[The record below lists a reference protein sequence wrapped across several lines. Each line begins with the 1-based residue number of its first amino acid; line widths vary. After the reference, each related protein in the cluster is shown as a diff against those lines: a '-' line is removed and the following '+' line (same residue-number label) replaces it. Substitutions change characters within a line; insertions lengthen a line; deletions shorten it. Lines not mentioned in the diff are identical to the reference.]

1 MNTEVLSIGK
11 NSNPV
16 NERAMLLVLAA
27 IQFTIV
33 LDFLIIMPLGPQYM
47 RVFAITSGQFG
58 LIVSA
63 YAVSAGISGIAAG
76 FFLDRFDRRQALLWL
91 YAGFT
96 IGTFLCASAPS
107 YPLLVAARVVTGA
120 FGGVAGALIL
130 AIIGDV
136 IPDERRGAAMGM
148 VMSSYSVASIC
159 GVPIGLAL
167 ASQLSWHVPFFVL
180 GGLCAVILAA
190 EARVMPSL
198 RGHLHHAREQH
209 PAARVLSVMMHADH
223 QKAFLFMAALTSS
236 SFVIFPYLSAYMVA
250 DVGLTEKELP
260 LIYLAGGSCTIF
272 SMNLIGQWADRTG
285 KLRVFTLMTLS
296 TVVPILTLTNLPRV
310 PLYAALATSTVF
322 MICMSGRFVPAMA
335 LMTSSV
341 ESRYRGGFMS
351 LNTSVQ
357 QFSSGLA
364 AFLSGQIIGQA
375 PGGVMTHFPAVGL
388 LSVGCGFTSIYLA
401 RFLRLSDEKKAAGST
416 PGEKPS
422 VSLPV

>member
-1 MNTEVLSIGK
+1 MNTGVPSLDK
-11 NSNPV
+11 NSSPV
-16 NERAMLLVLAA
+16 NERALLLILAA

-47 RVFAITSGQFG
+47 RVFAVTSGQFG
-58 LIVSA
+58 LIVAA
-63 YAVSAGISGIAAG
+63 YAISAGLTGIAAG
-76 FFLDRFDRRQALLWL
+76 FILDRFDRRQALLWL

-96 IGTFLCASAPS
+96 LGTLLCASAPS
-107 YPLLVAARVVTGA
+107 YHLLVAARTVAGA

-136 IPDERRGAAMGM
+136 IPDDRRGAAMGM

-167 ASQLSWHVPFFVL
+167 ASDLSWHVPFFAL
-180 GGLCAVILAA
+180 GGLCAAILVAQ
-190 EARVMPSL
+190 ARVMPAL

-209 PAARVLSVMMHADH
+209 PAARALSVMMHADH
-223 QKAFLFMAALTSS
+223 QKAFLFMAALTCS

-250 DVGLTEKELP
+250 DVGMTEKQLP
-260 LIYLAGGSCTIF
+260 LIYLAGGLFTIL
-272 SMNLIGQWADRTG
+272 SMNLIGHWADRAG

-296 TVVPILTLTNLPRV
+296 TVIPILTLTNLTRV
-310 PLYAALATSTVF
+310 PLLAAIATSTVF

-335 LMTSSV
+335 LITSSI

-351 LNTSVQ
+351 INSSVQ

-375 PGGVMTHFPAVGL
+375 PGGVMTHFPAIGL
-388 LSVGCGFTSIYLA
+388 LSVGCGVTSIYLA
-401 RFLRLSDEKKAAGST
+401 RFLKLSDDGGADST
-416 PGEKPS
+416 PGEKQS
-422 VSLPV
+422 ITLPA

>member
-1 MNTEVLSIGK
+1 MNTGVPSLDK
-11 NSNPV
+11 NSSPV
-16 NERAMLLVLAA
+16 NERALLLILAA

-47 RVFAITSGQFG
+47 RVFAVTSGQFG
-58 LIVSA
+58 LIVAA
-63 YAVSAGISGIAAG
+63 YAISAGLTGIAAG
-76 FFLDRFDRRQALLWL
+76 FILDRFDRRQALLWL

-96 IGTFLCASAPS
+96 LGTLLCASAPS
-107 YPLLVAARVVTGA
+107 YHLLVAARTVAGA

-136 IPDERRGAAMGM
+136 IPDDRRGAAMGM

-167 ASQLSWHVPFFVL
+167 ASDLSWHVPFFAL
-180 GGLCAVILAA
+180 GGLCAAILVAQ
-190 EARVMPSL
+190 ARVMPAL

-209 PAARVLSVMMHADH
+209 PAARALSVMMHADH
-223 QKAFLFMAALTSS
+223 QKAFLFMAALTCS

-250 DVGLTEKELP
+250 DVGMTEKQLP
-260 LIYLAGGSCTIF
+260 LIYLAGGLCTIF
-272 SMNLIGQWADRTG
+272 SMNLIGHWADRAG

-296 TVVPILTLTNLPRV
+296 TVIPILTLTNLTRV
-310 PLYAALATSTVF
+310 PLLAAIATSTVF

-335 LMTSSV
+335 LITSSI

-351 LNTSVQ
+351 INSSVQ

-375 PGGVMTHFPAVGL
+375 PGGVMTHFPAIGL
-388 LSVGCGFTSIYLA
+388 LSVGCGVTSIYLA
-401 RFLRLSDEKKAAGST
+401 RFLKLSDDGGADST
-416 PGEKPS
+416 PGEKQS
-422 VSLPV
+422 ITLPA